1 MKAAAKKWRKDKLN
15 KPSAPMRTHSDH
27 PIIRTFSVPL
37 GHIED
42 SGVETMR
49 MVESN
54 HKFLPSLTMVERPQ
68 FLVNSSFITPFPRDI
83 LGHELMRKLGS
94 DAKFD
99 NIYTELYRLKVEEL
113 VELLEPDGRPISIE
127 TSPLK
132 EESNSRI

>member
-1 MKAAAKKWRKDKLN
+1 
-15 KPSAPMRTHSDH
+15 
-27 PIIRTFSVPL
+27 
-37 GHIED
+37 
-42 SGVETMR
+42 

-54 HKFLPSLTMVERPQ
+54 YIAEGVEPASPLVGHPSGEFLPSLTMVERPQ

-99 NIYTELYRLKVEEL
+99 NIYFELYRLKVEEL

-132 EESNSRI
+132 EESNSRIWKQLNFGHEKHKARVAWTRRLNQLP